1 MFASLQRQE
10 PIPALSLK
18 MRVLLDICTAGH
30 RQIQVSA
37 PAMERY
43 RSGTLRE
50 TMAVCDTILY
60 NKNMGDC
67 MP

>member
-1 MFASLQRQE
+1 
-10 PIPALSLK
+10 